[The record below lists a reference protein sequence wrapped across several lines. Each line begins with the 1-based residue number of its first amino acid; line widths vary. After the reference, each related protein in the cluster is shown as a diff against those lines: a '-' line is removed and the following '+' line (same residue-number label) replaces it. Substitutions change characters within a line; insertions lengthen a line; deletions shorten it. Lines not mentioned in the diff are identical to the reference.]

1 MLQRFTNSAATGE
14 YVRSD
19 RERGNRAQRAT
30 GQGVLG
36 HEQAGR
42 AVQAGAGRGGGHKV
56 GHRGHW
62 SGYNWICLDPYIY
75 LCLTLSC
82 QKLRM

>member
-1 MLQRFTNSAATGE
+1 M
-14 YVRSD
+14 RSD
-19 RERGNRAQRAT
+19 CERGDRAQRAS

-42 AVQAGAGRGGGHKV
+42 AVQAGAGRGRGHQV
-56 GHRGHW
+56 GHSLTGGAKGTLERMIF
-62 SGYNWICLDPYIY
+62 YNWNCLDPYIY